1 MSKNKEY
8 RLTIFLEEKEYKKLK
23 LIAKNL
29 RKQGA
34 DNGSISKLSAKLLS
48 VLIEALDD
56 DETESRLVL
65 SSIID
70 KEKNIKAILENIQ
83 NDNDIDNLKIIE
95 EFIFLTNVKK
105 AIKKIKEDSTE
116 TTEEK
121 QQKEEKIETKVE
133 NRENEKIENKEER
146 MVFRNL

>member
-1 MSKNKEY
+1 MSKSKEY
-8 RLTIFLEEKEYKKLK
+8 RLTVFLEEKEYKKLK

-70 KEKNIKAILENIQ
+70 KEKNIKAILEKIQ
-83 NDNDIDNLKIIE
+83 NDIDNLKIIE

-105 AIKKIKEDSTE
+105 AIKKMKEDSTE

-121 QQKEEKIETKVE
+121 Q
-133 NRENEKIENKEER
+133 
-146 MVFRNL
+146 

>member
-29 RKQGA
+29 RKHGT
-34 DNGSISKLSAKLLS
+34 DNGSVSKLSAKLLS

-65 SSIID
+65 SSIMN
-70 KEKNIKAILENIQ
+70 KEKNIKTILENIQ
-83 NDNDIDNLKIIE
+83 NDIDSLKIIE
-95 EFIFLTNVKK
+95 EFVFLSNVKK
-105 AIKKIKEDSTE
+105 TIKKMKEDSTE

-121 QQKEEKIETKVE
+121 QQKETQTQKEEKTETKVE
-133 NRENEKIENKEER
+133 NKEEEEI
-146 MVFRNL
+146 MVFPDL

>member
-8 RLTIFLEEKEYKKLK
+8 RLTVFLEEEEYKKLK

-133 NRENEKIENKEER
+133 NRENEKIENKEEE
-146 MVFRNL
+146 RNGVP

>member
-1 MSKNKEY
+1 MSKSKEY
-8 RLTIFLEEKEYKKLK
+8 RLTVFLEEKEYKKLK

-70 KEKNIKAILENIQ
+70 KEKNIKAILEKIQ
-83 NDNDIDNLKIIE
+83 NDIDNLKIIE

-105 AIKKIKEDSTE
+105 AIKKMKEDSTE
-116 TTEEK
+116 TT
-121 QQKEEKIETKVE
+121 EEKIETKVE
-133 NRENEKIENKEER
+133 NRENEKIENKEEEEEEEER
-146 MVFRNL
+146 RNSIP

>member
-1 MSKNKEY
+1 MSKSKEY
-8 RLTIFLEEKEYKKLK
+8 RLTVFLEEKEYKKLK

-70 KEKNIKAILENIQ
+70 KEKNIKAILEKIQ
-83 NDNDIDNLKIIE
+83 NDIDNLKIIE

-105 AIKKIKEDSTE
+105 AIKKMKEDSTE
-116 TTEEK
+116 TT
-121 QQKEEKIETKVE
+121 EEKIETKVE
-133 NRENEKIENKEER
+133 NRENEKIENKEEG
-146 MVFRNL
+146 RNGIP

>member
-1 MSKNKEY
+1 MSKKEY

-29 RKQGA
+29 RKHGT
-34 DNGSISKLSAKLLS
+34 DNGSVSKLSAKLLS

-65 SSIID
+65 SSIMN
-70 KEKNIKAILENIQ
+70 KEKNIKTILENVQ
-83 NDNDIDNLKIIE
+83 NDIDSLKIIE
-95 EFIFLTNVKK
+95 EFVLLANVKK
-105 AIKKIKEDSTE
+105 AIKKMKEDSTE

-121 QQKEEKIETKVE
+121 QQKETQTQKEEKTETKVE
-133 NRENEKIENKEER
+133 NKEEEEEI
-146 MVFRNL
+146 MVFPDL

>member
-105 AIKKIKEDSTE
+105 AIKKIKEESTE

-133 NRENEKIENKEER
+133 NRENEKIENKEEE
-146 MVFRNL
+146 RNGVP

>member
-8 RLTIFLEEKEYKKLK
+8 RLTIFLEEEEYKKLK
-23 LIAKNL
+23 LIARNL

-34 DNGSISKLSAKLLS
+34 DSGSISKLSAKLLS
-48 VLIEALDD
+48 VITEALDD
-56 DETESRLVL
+56 DETESRLIL

-70 KEKNIKAILENIQ
+70 KEKNIKAILEKIQ
-83 NDNDIDNLKIIE
+83 NDIDNLKIIE

-105 AIKKIKEDSTE
+105 AIKKMKEDSTE

-133 NRENEKIENKEER
+133 NRENEKIENKEEEEI
-146 MVFRNL
+146 MVFPDL